1 MSKFEDVY
9 LFHDGIV
16 ADGERRKC
24 FRFAEGDK
32 WLPKSQI
39 RSERTLQGKNGP
51 VHEVVIPRWLAEN
64 EGLV

>member
-9 LFHDGIV
+9 LFHDGV
-16 ADGERRKC
+16 VEEAERRKC
-24 FRFAEGDK
+24 FRFPEGNR

-39 RSERTLQGKNGP
+39 RNERMLQGKDGP
-51 VHEVVIPRWLAEN
+51 VHEVVIPRWLAEK